1 MSILDDLISALSDDG
16 PVREV
21 RVGAF
26 WTAVLSRACGL
37 ASTLGAGEHEHG
49 ATFVAEA
56 GRLEGGSARQL
67 VELAHSTSLLE
78 AGIGVAAI
86 NSLLAIDESLCVE
99 MNASQFLL
107 ERTGGKKVAL
117 IGHFPFV
124 PDLRRAAG
132 RLWVI
137 DLHPG
142 EGDLGPE
149 EGMTLLPEA
158 QVVAITG
165 SALINHTLEGLL
177 ARCRRD
183 SLILVLGPSAPLS
196 PVLFDYGVEVIS
208 GTRVVDP
215 ERALRTVSQGAV
227 FRQVEG
233 VRLLTMRRSGGGSG
247 RG

>member
-1 MSILDDLISALSDDG
+1 LDDLISAVPADA

-26 WTAVLSRACGL
+26 WTAVWSRSCGL
-37 ASTLGAGEHEHG
+37 ASTLGSGEHEHG

-56 GRLEGGSARQL
+56 GRLEGGSARRLAEL
-67 VELAHSTSLLE
+67 VRSESTLE
-78 AGIGVAAI
+78 AGIGLAAI
-86 NSLLAIDESLCVE
+86 NSLLEVDENRCVDL
-99 MNASQFLL
+99 NAGRFLA
-107 ERTGGKKVAL
+107 EQAPGKKVAL

-124 PDLRRAAG
+124 PDLRRAAA

-137 DLHPG
+137 DLHPR

-149 EGMTLLPEA
+149 EGMALLPEA
-158 QVVAITG
+158 DVVAISG
-165 SALINHTLEGLL
+165 SALINHTMESLL

-183 SLILVLGPSAPLS
+183 SLVVVLGPSAPLC

-208 GTRVVDP
+208 GTLVVDP
-215 ERALRTVSQGAV
+215 ARALRSVSQGAV

-233 VRLLTMRRSGGGSG
+233 VRLVTMRRLGDADGPG
-247 RG
+247 